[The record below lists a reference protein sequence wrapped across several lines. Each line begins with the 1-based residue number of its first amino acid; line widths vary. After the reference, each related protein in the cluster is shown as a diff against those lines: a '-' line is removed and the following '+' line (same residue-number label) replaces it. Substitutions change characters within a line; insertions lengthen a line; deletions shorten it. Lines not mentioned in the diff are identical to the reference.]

1 MQVFHAGEKILD
13 RQRFQFPANWVY
25 VEHVDGE
32 WGAFSEILKRKDTAV
47 QAQVRERLCVCVC
60 VVCVCG
66 VCVWCV
72 CVVCVGVW
80 YVWCVCVWCVRV
92 RVHVCVCACVRACAC
107 IQV

>member
-60 VVCVCG
+60 VVCACT
-66 VCVWCV
+66 CACV
-72 CVVCVGVW
+72 CVHACVRVHA
-80 YVWCVCVWCVRV
+80 YRCEFTCVRV
-92 RVHVCVCACVRACAC
+92 RKVVVWNPVSF
-107 IQV
+107 

>member
-66 VCVWCV
+66 VCGCVVCVVCV
-72 CVVCVGVW
+72 CVVCACTCA
-80 YVWCVCVWCVRV
+80 CVCVCMRA
-92 RVHVCVCACVRACAC
+92 CVCMHTSVNLHECE
-107 IQV
+107 

>member
-60 VVCVCG
+60 VCG
-66 VCVWCV
+66 
-72 CVVCVGVW
+72 VCVGVW
-80 YVWCVCVWCVRV
+80 CVWCVCVWCVRV
-92 RVHVCVCACVRACAC
+92 RVHVCVCMRACVCMHTSVNLHEC
-107 IQV
+107 E

>member
-72 CVVCVGVW
+72 WVCGMCGVCVCGVCV
-80 YVWCVCVWCVRV
+80 YVCMCVCVHACVRV
-92 RVHVCVCACVRACAC
+92 HAYKCEFT
-107 IQV
+107 

>member
-1 MQVFHAGEKILD
+1 MCCVQVFHAGEKILD

-60 VVCVCG
+60 VCG
-66 VCVWCV
+66 
-72 CVVCVGVW
+72 VCVGVW
-80 YVWCVCVWCVRV
+80 CVWCVCVWCVRV
-92 RVHVCVCACVRACAC
+92 RVHVCVCMRACVCMHTSVNLHEC
-107 IQV
+107 E

>member
-47 QAQVRERLCVCVC
+47 QAQVRERLCVCV
-60 VVCVCG
+60 VCVC
-66 VCVWCV
+66 V
-72 CVVCVGVW
+72 
-80 YVWCVCVWCVRV
+80 CVCVWYGVYVCMCVCVHACVRVHAYKCEFICVRV
-92 RVHVCVCACVRACAC
+92 RKVVVWNPVSF
-107 IQV
+107 

>member
-60 VVCVCG
+60 VCV
-66 VCVWCV
+66 
-72 CVVCVGVW
+72 
-80 YVWCVCVWCVRV
+80 VCVWCVRV
-92 RVHVCVCACVRACAC
+92 RVHVCVCMRACVCMHTSVNLHVC
-107 IQV
+107 E